1 MKSGLFILIV
11 CLLFPAYVCADTSK
25 HALEENRKLLHSLD
39 SLLEQQDLFVRVK
52 EERIK
57 QLKMQYSRVKDVKEL
72 YAMNRMVYLEY
83 RVYDADSAL
92 HYINKNIQLAQQTN
106 NRTWEVVSLLEQSF
120 VLTSS
125 GLLTEALKAVSD
137 IQPEELPQNLRS
149 EYFGRLCTLYSRLR
163 DYSSENSQ
171 LSEHY
176 NNLQKAFRDSVYL
189 TATPDELRYWNCR
202 AWLYL
207 GTPEIEPVKQAFEE
221 NKQTLS
227 NDSRKYSIA
236 TYNLSAIYR
245 SENNESKY
253 LENLILSA
261 MADIR
266 SVNGDIGSL
275 QEIAEYLFKHGE
287 IDRAYNYILYCS
299 QKAMLFHN
307 RVRIVKMSHLQNQIY
322 KAYQEQS
329 RTQQKRLQASLIA
342 VSFLFLV
349 LIGAFLFIRK
359 QMRRLKEANLKLD
372 STNQKL
378 SVNMD
383 ALSTAHQRLEEVNMQ
398 LKDLNTQLQEV
409 NDQLRESNYVKE
421 EYIGYVF
428 NICSTYISKLEEFR
442 KNINRKLK
450 VGQIEDVKAITDSSA
465 TASNELKEFY
475 QNFDT
480 IFLHLYPDFVG
491 DFNALLLP
499 EERIELKEGELLN
512 TELRIHAL
520 IRLGIT
526 DSVKIADFLH
536 CSAQTVYNNR
546 LRTRNKIHYPERR
559 FYKCS
564 EKARKIQSVS
574 PALYYRFHLKSL
586 LPSLSFSENNTNN
599 QAFIHFNSLLRLF
612 TSQSKQPLLRIPL
625 PQRSKLKT
633 YVNY

>member
-11 CLLFPAYVCADTSK
+11 CLLFPAYICADTSK

-207 GTPEIEPVKQAFEE
+207 GTPKIEPVKQAFEE

-299 QKAMLFHN
+299 PKAMLFHN

-546 LRTRNKIHYPERR
+546 LRTRNKSIIPKED
-559 FYKCS
+559 FINAVKKLGKYK
-564 EKARKIQSVS
+564 A
-574 PALYYRFHLKSL
+574 
-586 LPSLSFSENNTNN
+586 
-599 QAFIHFNSLLRLF
+599 
-612 TSQSKQPLLRIPL
+612 
-625 PQRSKLKT
+625 
-633 YVNY
+633 

>member
-202 AWLYL
+202 AWLYM

-383 ALSTAHQRLEEVNMQ
+383 VLSTAHQRLEEVNIQ

-450 VGQIEDVKAITDSSA
+450 VGQIEDVKAMTDSSA

-546 LRTRNKIHYPERR
+546 LRTRNKSIIPKED
-559 FYKCS
+559 FINAVKKLGKYK
-564 EKARKIQSVS
+564 A
-574 PALYYRFHLKSL
+574 
-586 LPSLSFSENNTNN
+586 
-599 QAFIHFNSLLRLF
+599 
-612 TSQSKQPLLRIPL
+612 
-625 PQRSKLKT
+625 
-633 YVNY
+633 

>member
-11 CLLFPAYVCADTSK
+11 CLLFPAYVFADTSK

-52 EERIK
+52 EERIQ

-72 YAMNRMVYLEY
+72 YAMNRMIYLEY

-137 IQPEELPQNLRS
+137 IRPEELPQNLRS

-163 DYSSENSQ
+163 DYSSENFQ
-171 LSEHY
+171 LSEYY
-176 NNLQKAFRDSVYL
+176 NDLQKAFRDSVYL

-450 VGQIEDVKAITDSSA
+450 VGQIEDVKAMTDSSA

-480 IFLHLYPDFVG
+480 IFLHLYPNFVG

-546 LRTRNKIHYPERR
+546 LRTRNKSIIPKED
-559 FYKCS
+559 FINAVKKLGKYK
-564 EKARKIQSVS
+564 A
-574 PALYYRFHLKSL
+574 
-586 LPSLSFSENNTNN
+586 
-599 QAFIHFNSLLRLF
+599 
-612 TSQSKQPLLRIPL
+612 
-625 PQRSKLKT
+625 
-633 YVNY
+633 

>member
-106 NRTWEVVSLLEQSF
+106 NHTWEVVSLLEQSF

-202 AWLYL
+202 AWLYM

-329 RTQQKRLQASLIA
+329 RTQQKRLQTSLIA

-383 ALSTAHQRLEEVNMQ
+383 ALSTAHQRLEEVNIQ

-450 VGQIEDVKAITDSSA
+450 VGQIEDVKAMTDSSA

-546 LRTRNKIHYPERR
+546 LRTRNKSIIPKED
-559 FYKCS
+559 FINAVKKLGKYK
-564 EKARKIQSVS
+564 A
-574 PALYYRFHLKSL
+574 
-586 LPSLSFSENNTNN
+586 
-599 QAFIHFNSLLRLF
+599 
-612 TSQSKQPLLRIPL
+612 
-625 PQRSKLKT
+625 
-633 YVNY
+633 

>member
-480 IFLHLYPDFVG
+480 IFLHLYPDFVD

-546 LRTRNKIHYPERR
+546 LRTRNKSIIPKED
-559 FYKCS
+559 FINAVKKLGKYK
-564 EKARKIQSVS
+564 A
-574 PALYYRFHLKSL
+574 
-586 LPSLSFSENNTNN
+586 
-599 QAFIHFNSLLRLF
+599 
-612 TSQSKQPLLRIPL
+612 
-625 PQRSKLKT
+625 
-633 YVNY
+633 

>member
-202 AWLYL
+202 AWLYM

-329 RTQQKRLQASLIA
+329 RTQQKRLQASLIV

-383 ALSTAHQRLEEVNMQ
+383 ALSTAHQRLEEVNIQ

-450 VGQIEDVKAITDSSA
+450 VGQIEDVKAMTDSSA

-536 CSAQTVYNNR
+536 CSAQTVITTGFVPGINPLSR
-546 LRTRNKIHYPERR
+546 KKI
-559 FYKCS
+559 
-564 EKARKIQSVS
+564 
-574 PALYYRFHLKSL
+574 L
-586 LPSLSFSENNTNN
+586 
-599 QAFIHFNSLLRLF
+599 
-612 TSQSKQPLLRIPL
+612 
-625 PQRSKLKT
+625 
-633 YVNY
+633 

>member
-221 NKQTLS
+221 HKQTLS

-450 VGQIEDVKAITDSSA
+450 VGQIEDVKAMTDSSA

-546 LRTRNKIHYPERR
+546 LRTRNKSIIPKED
-559 FYKCS
+559 FINAVKKLGKYK
-564 EKARKIQSVS
+564 A
-574 PALYYRFHLKSL
+574 
-586 LPSLSFSENNTNN
+586 
-599 QAFIHFNSLLRLF
+599 
-612 TSQSKQPLLRIPL
+612 
-625 PQRSKLKT
+625 
-633 YVNY
+633 

>member
-202 AWLYL
+202 AWLYM

-349 LIGAFLFIRK
+349 LIGALLFIRK

-372 STNQKL
+372 NTNQKL

-450 VGQIEDVKAITDSSA
+450 VGQIEDVKAMTDSSA

-546 LRTRNKIHYPERR
+546 LRTRNKSIIPKED
-559 FYKCS
+559 FINAVKKLGKYK
-564 EKARKIQSVS
+564 A
-574 PALYYRFHLKSL
+574 
-586 LPSLSFSENNTNN
+586 
-599 QAFIHFNSLLRLF
+599 
-612 TSQSKQPLLRIPL
+612 
-625 PQRSKLKT
+625 
-633 YVNY
+633 

>member
-245 SENNESKY
+245 SENNDSKY

-359 QMRRLKEANLKLD
+359 QMHRLKEANLKLD

-450 VGQIEDVKAITDSSA
+450 VGQIEDVKAMTDSSA

-526 DSVKIADFLH
+526 DSMKIADFLH

-546 LRTRNKIHYPERR
+546 LRTRNKSIIPKED
-559 FYKCS
+559 FINAVKKLGKYK
-564 EKARKIQSVS
+564 A
-574 PALYYRFHLKSL
+574 
-586 LPSLSFSENNTNN
+586 
-599 QAFIHFNSLLRLF
+599 
-612 TSQSKQPLLRIPL
+612 
-625 PQRSKLKT
+625 
-633 YVNY
+633 

>member
-176 NNLQKAFRDSVYL
+176 NNLQKTFRDSVYL

-383 ALSTAHQRLEEVNMQ
+383 ALSTAHQRLEEVNIQ

-480 IFLHLYPDFVG
+480 IFLHLYPDFVD

-546 LRTRNKIHYPERR
+546 LRTRNKSIIPKED
-559 FYKCS
+559 FINAVKKLGKYK
-564 EKARKIQSVS
+564 A
-574 PALYYRFHLKSL
+574 
-586 LPSLSFSENNTNN
+586 
-599 QAFIHFNSLLRLF
+599 
-612 TSQSKQPLLRIPL
+612 
-625 PQRSKLKT
+625 
-633 YVNY
+633 

>member
-1 MKSGLFILIV
+1 MKSDLFILIV
-11 CLLFPAYVCADTSK
+11 CLLFPAYACADTSK

-202 AWLYL
+202 SWLYL

-245 SENNESKY
+245 SENNDSKY

-359 QMRRLKEANLKLD
+359 QMHRLKEANLKLD

-450 VGQIEDVKAITDSSA
+450 VGQIEDVKAMTDSSA

-546 LRTRNKIHYPERR
+546 LRTRNKSIIPKED
-559 FYKCS
+559 FINAVKKLGKYK
-564 EKARKIQSVS
+564 A
-574 PALYYRFHLKSL
+574 
-586 LPSLSFSENNTNN
+586 
-599 QAFIHFNSLLRLF
+599 
-612 TSQSKQPLLRIPL
+612 
-625 PQRSKLKT
+625 
-633 YVNY
+633 

>member
-1 MKSGLFILIV
+1 MKSDLFILIV
-11 CLLFPAYVCADTSK
+11 CLLFPAYACADTSK

-245 SENNESKY
+245 SENNDSKY

-359 QMRRLKEANLKLD
+359 QMHRLKEANLKLD

-450 VGQIEDVKAITDSSA
+450 VGQIEDVKAMTDSSA

-536 CSAQTVYNNR
+536 CSAQTVYNNQ
-546 LRTRNKIHYPERR
+546 LRTRNKSIIPKED
-559 FYKCS
+559 FINAVKKLGKYK
-564 EKARKIQSVS
+564 A
-574 PALYYRFHLKSL
+574 
-586 LPSLSFSENNTNN
+586 
-599 QAFIHFNSLLRLF
+599 
-612 TSQSKQPLLRIPL
+612 
-625 PQRSKLKT
+625 
-633 YVNY
+633 

>member
-163 DYSSENSQ
+163 DYSSEKSQ

-202 AWLYL
+202 AWLYM

-383 ALSTAHQRLEEVNMQ
+383 ALSTAHQRLEEVNIQ

-450 VGQIEDVKAITDSSA
+450 VGQIEDVKAMTDSSA

-546 LRTRNKIHYPERR
+546 LRTRNKSIIPKED
-559 FYKCS
+559 FINAVKKLGKYK
-564 EKARKIQSVS
+564 A
-574 PALYYRFHLKSL
+574 
-586 LPSLSFSENNTNN
+586 
-599 QAFIHFNSLLRLF
+599 
-612 TSQSKQPLLRIPL
+612 
-625 PQRSKLKT
+625 
-633 YVNY
+633 

>member
-1 MKSGLFILIV
+1 MKSDLFILIV
-11 CLLFPAYVCADTSK
+11 CLLFPAYACADTSK

-349 LIGAFLFIRK
+349 LIGALLFIRK

-372 STNQKL
+372 NTNQKL

-450 VGQIEDVKAITDSSA
+450 VGQIEDVKAMTDSSA

-546 LRTRNKIHYPERR
+546 LRTRNKSIIPKED
-559 FYKCS
+559 FINAVKKLGKYK
-564 EKARKIQSVS
+564 A
-574 PALYYRFHLKSL
+574 
-586 LPSLSFSENNTNN
+586 
-599 QAFIHFNSLLRLF
+599 
-612 TSQSKQPLLRIPL
+612 
-625 PQRSKLKT
+625 
-633 YVNY
+633 

>member
-11 CLLFPAYVCADTSK
+11 CLLFPTYVCADTSK

-546 LRTRNKIHYPERR
+546 LRTRNKSIIPKED
-559 FYKCS
+559 FINAVKKLGKYK
-564 EKARKIQSVS
+564 A
-574 PALYYRFHLKSL
+574 
-586 LPSLSFSENNTNN
+586 
-599 QAFIHFNSLLRLF
+599 
-612 TSQSKQPLLRIPL
+612 
-625 PQRSKLKT
+625 
-633 YVNY
+633 

>member
-11 CLLFPAYVCADTSK
+11 CLLFPAYFCADTSK

-450 VGQIEDVKAITDSSA
+450 VGQIEDVKAMTDSSA

-480 IFLHLYPDFVG
+480 IFLHLYPDFVS

-546 LRTRNKIHYPERR
+546 LRTRNKSIIPKED
-559 FYKCS
+559 FINAVKKLGKYK
-564 EKARKIQSVS
+564 A
-574 PALYYRFHLKSL
+574 
-586 LPSLSFSENNTNN
+586 
-599 QAFIHFNSLLRLF
+599 
-612 TSQSKQPLLRIPL
+612 
-625 PQRSKLKT
+625 
-633 YVNY
+633 

>member
-359 QMRRLKEANLKLD
+359 QMHRLKEANLKLD

-383 ALSTAHQRLEEVNMQ
+383 ALSTAHQRLEEVNIQ

-450 VGQIEDVKAITDSSA
+450 VGQIEDVKAMTDSSA

-546 LRTRNKIHYPERR
+546 LRTRNKSIIPKED
-559 FYKCS
+559 FINAVKKLGKYK
-564 EKARKIQSVS
+564 A
-574 PALYYRFHLKSL
+574 
-586 LPSLSFSENNTNN
+586 
-599 QAFIHFNSLLRLF
+599 
-612 TSQSKQPLLRIPL
+612 
-625 PQRSKLKT
+625 
-633 YVNY
+633 

>member
-25 HALEENRKLLHSLD
+25 HALEENRKLLHSLY

-450 VGQIEDVKAITDSSA
+450 VGQIEDVKAMTDSSA

-546 LRTRNKIHYPERR
+546 LRTRNKSIIPKED
-559 FYKCS
+559 FINAVKKLGKYK
-564 EKARKIQSVS
+564 A
-574 PALYYRFHLKSL
+574 
-586 LPSLSFSENNTNN
+586 
-599 QAFIHFNSLLRLF
+599 
-612 TSQSKQPLLRIPL
+612 
-625 PQRSKLKT
+625 
-633 YVNY
+633 

>member
-428 NICSTYISKLEEFR
+428 NMCSLYINKQEEQR
-442 KNINRKLK
+442 KMLARKIK
-450 VGQIEDVKAITDSSA
+450 TGQLDDLYKTVNSSSFVA
-465 TASNELKEFY
+465 NELKEFFY
-475 QNFDT
+475 TFDSV
-480 IFLHLYPDFVG
+480 FLKLYPKFIEQ
-491 DFNALLLP
+491 FNTLLQ
-499 EERIELKEGELLN
+499 EDERICPKEGELL
-512 TELRIHAL
+512 TPELRVFAL

-526 DSVKIADFLH
+526 DSGKIANFLH
-536 CSAQTVYNNR
+536 YSAQTVYNYR
-546 LRTRNKIHYPERR
+546 LKVRN
-559 FYKCS
+559 
-564 EKARKIQSVS
+564 
-574 PALYYRFHLKSL
+574 KSL
-586 LPSLSFSENNTNN
+586 L
-599 QAFIHFNSLLRLF
+599 
-612 TSQSKQPLLRIPL
+612 SKDEFMEAVQQIG
-625 PQRSKLKT
+625 
-633 YVNY
+633 

>member
-202 AWLYL
+202 AWLYM

-349 LIGAFLFIRK
+349 LLGAFLFIRK

-383 ALSTAHQRLEEVNMQ
+383 ALSTAHQRLEEVNIQ

-450 VGQIEDVKAITDSSA
+450 VGQIEDVKAMTDSSA

-546 LRTRNKIHYPERR
+546 LRTRNKSIIPKED
-559 FYKCS
+559 FINAVKKLGKYK
-564 EKARKIQSVS
+564 A
-574 PALYYRFHLKSL
+574 
-586 LPSLSFSENNTNN
+586 
-599 QAFIHFNSLLRLF
+599 
-612 TSQSKQPLLRIPL
+612 
-625 PQRSKLKT
+625 
-633 YVNY
+633 

>member
-1 MKSGLFILIV
+1 MKSDLFILIV

-245 SENNESKY
+245 SENNDSKY

-359 QMRRLKEANLKLD
+359 QMHRLKEANLKLD

-450 VGQIEDVKAITDSSA
+450 VGQIEDVKAMTDSSA

-546 LRTRNKIHYPERR
+546 LRTRNKSIIPKED
-559 FYKCS
+559 FINAVKKLGKYK
-564 EKARKIQSVS
+564 A
-574 PALYYRFHLKSL
+574 
-586 LPSLSFSENNTNN
+586 
-599 QAFIHFNSLLRLF
+599 
-612 TSQSKQPLLRIPL
+612 
-625 PQRSKLKT
+625 
-633 YVNY
+633 

>member
-11 CLLFPAYVCADTSK
+11 CLLFPTYVCADTSK

-92 HYINKNIQLAQQTN
+92 HYINKNIQLAQQTD

-450 VGQIEDVKAITDSSA
+450 VGQIEDVKAMTDSSA

-480 IFLHLYPDFVG
+480 IFLHLYPDFVS

-546 LRTRNKIHYPERR
+546 LRTRNKSIIPKED
-559 FYKCS
+559 FINAVKKLGKYK
-564 EKARKIQSVS
+564 A
-574 PALYYRFHLKSL
+574 
-586 LPSLSFSENNTNN
+586 
-599 QAFIHFNSLLRLF
+599 
-612 TSQSKQPLLRIPL
+612 
-625 PQRSKLKT
+625 
-633 YVNY
+633 

>member
-322 KAYQEQS
+322 KAYQEQN

-372 STNQKL
+372 NTNQKL

-546 LRTRNKIHYPERR
+546 LRTRNKSIISKED
-559 FYKCS
+559 FINAVKKLGKYK
-564 EKARKIQSVS
+564 A
-574 PALYYRFHLKSL
+574 
-586 LPSLSFSENNTNN
+586 
-599 QAFIHFNSLLRLF
+599 
-612 TSQSKQPLLRIPL
+612 
-625 PQRSKLKT
+625 
-633 YVNY
+633 

>member
-450 VGQIEDVKAITDSSA
+450 VGQIEDVKAMTDSSA

-546 LRTRNKIHYPERR
+546 LRTRNKSIIPKEDFINAVKKLGKH
-559 FYKCS
+559 
-564 EKARKIQSVS
+564 KA
-574 PALYYRFHLKSL
+574 
-586 LPSLSFSENNTNN
+586 
-599 QAFIHFNSLLRLF
+599 
-612 TSQSKQPLLRIPL
+612 
-625 PQRSKLKT
+625 
-633 YVNY
+633 

>member
-106 NRTWEVVSLLEQSF
+106 NRTREVVSLLEQSF

-202 AWLYL
+202 AWLYM

-383 ALSTAHQRLEEVNMQ
+383 ALSTAHQRLEEVNIQ

-409 NDQLRESNYVKE
+409 NDQLREFNYVKE

-450 VGQIEDVKAITDSSA
+450 VGQIEDVKAMTDSSA

-546 LRTRNKIHYPERR
+546 LRTRNKSIIPKED
-559 FYKCS
+559 FINAVKKLGKYK
-564 EKARKIQSVS
+564 A
-574 PALYYRFHLKSL
+574 
-586 LPSLSFSENNTNN
+586 
-599 QAFIHFNSLLRLF
+599 
-612 TSQSKQPLLRIPL
+612 
-625 PQRSKLKT
+625 
-633 YVNY
+633 

>member
-207 GTPEIEPVKQAFEE
+207 GTPKIEPVKQAFEE

-546 LRTRNKIHYPERR
+546 LRTRNKSIIPKED
-559 FYKCS
+559 FINAVKKLGKYK
-564 EKARKIQSVS
+564 A
-574 PALYYRFHLKSL
+574 
-586 LPSLSFSENNTNN
+586 
-599 QAFIHFNSLLRLF
+599 
-612 TSQSKQPLLRIPL
+612 
-625 PQRSKLKT
+625 
-633 YVNY
+633 

>member
-1 MKSGLFILIV
+1 MKSDLFILIV
-11 CLLFPAYVCADTSK
+11 CLLFPAYACADTSK

-245 SENNESKY
+245 SENNDSKY

-342 VSFLFLV
+342 ASFLFRV

-359 QMRRLKEANLKLD
+359 QMHRLKEANLKLD

-450 VGQIEDVKAITDSSA
+450 VGQIEDVKAMTDSSA

-546 LRTRNKIHYPERR
+546 LRTRNKSIIPKED
-559 FYKCS
+559 FINAVKKLGKYK
-564 EKARKIQSVS
+564 A
-574 PALYYRFHLKSL
+574 
-586 LPSLSFSENNTNN
+586 
-599 QAFIHFNSLLRLF
+599 
-612 TSQSKQPLLRIPL
+612 
-625 PQRSKLKT
+625 
-633 YVNY
+633 

>member
-359 QMRRLKEANLKLD
+359 QMRRLKEANWKLD
-372 STNQKL
+372 NTNQKL

-450 VGQIEDVKAITDSSA
+450 VGQIEDVKAMTDSSA

-546 LRTRNKIHYPERR
+546 LRTRNKSIIPKED
-559 FYKCS
+559 FINAVKKLGKYK
-564 EKARKIQSVS
+564 A
-574 PALYYRFHLKSL
+574 
-586 LPSLSFSENNTNN
+586 
-599 QAFIHFNSLLRLF
+599 
-612 TSQSKQPLLRIPL
+612 
-625 PQRSKLKT
+625 
-633 YVNY
+633 

>member
-25 HALEENRKLLHSLD
+25 HALKENRKLLHSLD

-202 AWLYL
+202 AWLYM

-383 ALSTAHQRLEEVNMQ
+383 ALSTAHQRLEEVNIQ

-450 VGQIEDVKAITDSSA
+450 VGQIEDVKAMTDSSA

-546 LRTRNKIHYPERR
+546 LRTRNKSIIPKED
-559 FYKCS
+559 FINAVKKLGKYK
-564 EKARKIQSVS
+564 A
-574 PALYYRFHLKSL
+574 
-586 LPSLSFSENNTNN
+586 
-599 QAFIHFNSLLRLF
+599 
-612 TSQSKQPLLRIPL
+612 
-625 PQRSKLKT
+625 
-633 YVNY
+633 

>member
-383 ALSTAHQRLEEVNMQ
+383 VLSTAHQRLEEVNMQ

-450 VGQIEDVKAITDSSA
+450 VGQLEDVKAMTDSSA

-546 LRTRNKIHYPERR
+546 LRTRNKSIIPKED
-559 FYKCS
+559 FINAVKKLGKYK
-564 EKARKIQSVS
+564 A
-574 PALYYRFHLKSL
+574 
-586 LPSLSFSENNTNN
+586 
-599 QAFIHFNSLLRLF
+599 
-612 TSQSKQPLLRIPL
+612 
-625 PQRSKLKT
+625 
-633 YVNY
+633 

>member
-202 AWLYL
+202 AWLYM

-307 RVRIVKMSHLQNQIY
+307 QVRIVKMSHLQNQIY

-383 ALSTAHQRLEEVNMQ
+383 ALSTAHQRLEEVNIQ

-450 VGQIEDVKAITDSSA
+450 VGQIEDVKAMTDSSA

-546 LRTRNKIHYPERR
+546 LRTRNKSIIPKED
-559 FYKCS
+559 FINAVKKLGKYK
-564 EKARKIQSVS
+564 A
-574 PALYYRFHLKSL
+574 
-586 LPSLSFSENNTNN
+586 
-599 QAFIHFNSLLRLF
+599 
-612 TSQSKQPLLRIPL
+612 
-625 PQRSKLKT
+625 
-633 YVNY
+633 

>member
-1 MKSGLFILIV
+1 MKSDLFILIV
-11 CLLFPAYVCADTSK
+11 CLLFPAYACADTSK

-245 SENNESKY
+245 SENNDSKY

-359 QMRRLKEANLKLD
+359 QMHRLKEANLKLD

-383 ALSTAHQRLEEVNMQ
+383 ALSTAHQRQEEVNMQ

-450 VGQIEDVKAITDSSA
+450 VGQIEDVKAMTDSSA

-546 LRTRNKIHYPERR
+546 LRTRNKSIIPKED
-559 FYKCS
+559 FINAVKKLGKYK
-564 EKARKIQSVS
+564 A
-574 PALYYRFHLKSL
+574 
-586 LPSLSFSENNTNN
+586 
-599 QAFIHFNSLLRLF
+599 
-612 TSQSKQPLLRIPL
+612 
-625 PQRSKLKT
+625 
-633 YVNY
+633 

>member
-11 CLLFPAYVCADTSK
+11 CLLFPTYVCADTSK

-202 AWLYL
+202 AWLYM

-383 ALSTAHQRLEEVNMQ
+383 ALSTAHQRLEEVNIQ

-450 VGQIEDVKAITDSSA
+450 VGQIEDVKAMTDSSA

-546 LRTRNKIHYPERR
+546 LRTRNKSIIPKED
-559 FYKCS
+559 FINAVKKLGKYK
-564 EKARKIQSVS
+564 A
-574 PALYYRFHLKSL
+574 
-586 LPSLSFSENNTNN
+586 
-599 QAFIHFNSLLRLF
+599 
-612 TSQSKQPLLRIPL
+612 
-625 PQRSKLKT
+625 
-633 YVNY
+633 

>member
-1 MKSGLFILIV
+1 M
-11 CLLFPAYVCADTSK
+11 
-25 HALEENRKLLHSLD
+25 LHSLD

-450 VGQIEDVKAITDSSA
+450 VGQIEDVKAMTDSSA

-480 IFLHLYPDFVG
+480 IFLHLYPDFVS

-546 LRTRNKIHYPERR
+546 LRTRNKSIIPKED
-559 FYKCS
+559 FINAVKKLGKYK
-564 EKARKIQSVS
+564 A
-574 PALYYRFHLKSL
+574 
-586 LPSLSFSENNTNN
+586 
-599 QAFIHFNSLLRLF
+599 
-612 TSQSKQPLLRIPL
+612 
-625 PQRSKLKT
+625 
-633 YVNY
+633 

>member
-245 SENNESKY
+245 SENNDSKY

-307 RVRIVKMSHLQNQIY
+307 RVRIVKMPHLQNQIY

-359 QMRRLKEANLKLD
+359 QMHRLKEANLKLD

-450 VGQIEDVKAITDSSA
+450 VGQIEDVKAMTDSSA

-546 LRTRNKIHYPERR
+546 LRTRNKSIIPKED
-559 FYKCS
+559 FINAVKKLGKYK
-564 EKARKIQSVS
+564 A
-574 PALYYRFHLKSL
+574 
-586 LPSLSFSENNTNN
+586 
-599 QAFIHFNSLLRLF
+599 
-612 TSQSKQPLLRIPL
+612 
-625 PQRSKLKT
+625 
-633 YVNY
+633 

>member
-202 AWLYL
+202 AWLYM

-383 ALSTAHQRLEEVNMQ
+383 ALSTAHQRLEEVNIQ

-421 EYIGYVF
+421 EYIVYVF

-450 VGQIEDVKAITDSSA
+450 VGQIEDVKAMTDSSA

-546 LRTRNKIHYPERR
+546 LRTRNKSIIPKED
-559 FYKCS
+559 FINAVKKLGKYK
-564 EKARKIQSVS
+564 A
-574 PALYYRFHLKSL
+574 
-586 LPSLSFSENNTNN
+586 
-599 QAFIHFNSLLRLF
+599 
-612 TSQSKQPLLRIPL
+612 
-625 PQRSKLKT
+625 
-633 YVNY
+633 

>member
-39 SLLEQQDLFVRVK
+39 ILLEQQDLFVRVK

-383 ALSTAHQRLEEVNMQ
+383 ALSTAHQRLEEANMQ

-546 LRTRNKIHYPERR
+546 LRTRNKSIISKED
-559 FYKCS
+559 FINAVKKLGKYK
-564 EKARKIQSVS
+564 A
-574 PALYYRFHLKSL
+574 
-586 LPSLSFSENNTNN
+586 
-599 QAFIHFNSLLRLF
+599 
-612 TSQSKQPLLRIPL
+612 
-625 PQRSKLKT
+625 
-633 YVNY
+633 

>member
-322 KAYQEQS
+322 KAYEEQS

-546 LRTRNKIHYPERR
+546 LRTRNKSIIPKED
-559 FYKCS
+559 FINAVKKLGKYK
-564 EKARKIQSVS
+564 A
-574 PALYYRFHLKSL
+574 
-586 LPSLSFSENNTNN
+586 
-599 QAFIHFNSLLRLF
+599 
-612 TSQSKQPLLRIPL
+612 
-625 PQRSKLKT
+625 
-633 YVNY
+633 

>member
-450 VGQIEDVKAITDSSA
+450 VGQIEDVKAMTDSSA

-480 IFLHLYPDFVG
+480 IFLHLYPDFVS

-546 LRTRNKIHYPERR
+546 LRTRNKSIIPKED
-559 FYKCS
+559 FINAVKKLGKYK
-564 EKARKIQSVS
+564 A
-574 PALYYRFHLKSL
+574 
-586 LPSLSFSENNTNN
+586 
-599 QAFIHFNSLLRLF
+599 
-612 TSQSKQPLLRIPL
+612 
-625 PQRSKLKT
+625 
-633 YVNY
+633 